1 MTREKLMNEAEFQS
15 RLAESGLDAVVSV
28 SQTNVIY
35 TSGAVISTQTSIPDR
50 LAMTLLPKDGED
62 AILVCNIERGLV
74 KNESWIEDV
83 RYYREFVRSPMD
95 LLAEVLTERGLARGR
110 IGIEKRYLTAAYH
123 EQLLELL
130 PEAKIEGCD
139 DLLEQV
145 RSIKTKGEID
155 KFGQVNVAAERA
167 IIEAFGETKAGD
179 TDKDLLELIL
189 DKVAGLGANDMRFA
203 IVGTGDQ
210 SHLAHPEV
218 RSKPLEP
225 GDLIR
230 VDIGA
235 DFNGYCSDVAR
246 MAVVGEPSEAQKE
259 MYRKHRAVQRGAI
272 DQLRPG
278 VKACDVYQ
286 YCVDAYA
293 KAGIDYGLP
302 HVGHGFGLAGHE
314 FPMLQPYNCAELRPD
329 MLICVEPAYL
339 DDKDLGGYQVEDLV
353 LVTDDAPEILTTYSD
368 TRDLFVIE

>member
-1 MTREKLMNEAEFQS
+1 MTREKLMNEAEFQR
-15 RLAESGLDAVVSV
+15 RLAESGLDAVVAV

-74 KNESWIEDV
+74 RHESWIDDV

-95 LLAEVLTERGLARGR
+95 LLVEVLRERGLANGR

-130 PEAKIEGCD
+130 PEATIVGCD
-139 DLLEQV
+139 DLFEQV

-155 KFGQVNVAAERA
+155 KFGEVNLAAERA
-167 IIEAFGETKAGD
+167 IIEAFEGTKPGD

-189 DKVAGLGANDMRFA
+189 DKVAEFGANDVRFA
-203 IVGTGDQ
+203 IVGTGEQ

-218 RSKPLEP
+218 RSEPLRP
-225 GDLIR
+225 GDLVR

-235 DFNGYCSDVAR
+235 DFSGYCSDVAR
-246 MAVVGEPSEAQKE
+246 MAVVGEPSDEQKE
-259 MYRKHRAVQRGAI
+259 MYRKHRAVERGAI
-272 DQLRPG
+272 AQLKPG
-278 VKACDVYQ
+278 VRACEVYQ

-314 FPMLQPYNCAELRPD
+314 FPMLQPYNTAELCPN
-329 MLICVEPAYL
+329 MLICVEPAYW
-339 DDKDLGGYQVEDLV
+339 DDSELGGYQIEDLV
-353 LVTDDAPEILTTYSD
+353 LVTDDVPEILTTYSD
-368 TRDLFVIE
+368 TEDLFMIQ